1 MRKPAFLFSL
11 QGFWQEFLF
20 RNDKQLSLADFCPQR
35 QPAIFSEKNK
45 IHFQPLIMFRRLF
58 THMGRYA
65 LMIKG
70 SFARP
75 ENARVYWKEFMDQC
89 VDIGIRSLPIVLIIS
104 VFLGMV
110 LTVQTAYQ
118 LVSPLV
124 PKYVVAQVVR
134 DSTILELSP
143 TVICIVLAGV
153 VGSKIASELGNMRV
167 SEQIDAL
174 EIMGINTKTYL
185 VLPKIIAALIL
196 VPCLIILSI
205 AVSIGGGYIA
215 GMFSSILSKEQFMR
229 GLTTGFLPFN
239 LYFAMIKAVAFAF
252 IISSVPA
259 YYGYYVEGGALEI
272 GRASTTAVV
281 VSCILILLADYAI
294 SILFL

>member
-1 MRKPAFLFSL
+1 
-11 QGFWQEFLF
+11 
-20 RNDKQLSLADFCPQR
+20 
-35 QPAIFSEKNK
+35 
-45 IHFQPLIMFRRLF
+45 
-58 THMGRYA
+58 
-65 LMIKG
+65 
-70 SFARP
+70 
-75 ENARVYWKEFMDQC
+75 VYWIEFMEQC
-89 VDIGIRSLPIVLIIS
+89 NDIGIRSLPIVLIIS

-124 PKYVVAQVVR
+124 PKPVVAQIVR

-185 VLPKIIAALIL
+185 VLPKIIAALIM

-205 AVSIGGGYIA
+205 AISIWGGYMA
-215 GMFSSILSKEQFMR
+215 GMFSSILTKDQFEQ
-229 GLTTGFLPFN
+229 GLVQGFLPYN
-239 LYFAMIKAVAFAF
+239 LFFAVTKAFTFAF
-252 IISSVPA
+252 IISVIPA
-259 YYGYYVEGGALEI
+259 YYGYNVQGGALEI

-281 VSCILILLADYAI
+281 VSCILILFADYGL
-294 SILFL
+294 SILLL